1 MILFLFQSFDR
12 HDFVFF
18 LKKKR
23 KKEKE
28 KKYTLLKKN
37 KKKNVAKRQ
46 AGECGSRGRSL
57 CDPSLGSSGSF
68 SLHPNP
74 PPWNLVLES
83 EGNEEGSACL
93 REEEV
98 SLGRILP
105 SGGPRLTSRALGAGL
120 RCWAGP
126 MAYVA

>member
-1 MILFLFQSFDR
+1 MLPKGRQGSAEAE
-12 HDFVFF
+12 VGPCV
-18 LKKKR
+18 
-23 KKEKE
+23 
-28 KKYTLLKKN
+28 TPAWGA
-37 KKKNVAKRQ
+37 VA
-46 AGECGSRGRSL
+46 
-57 CDPSLGSSGSF
+57 PSLS
-68 SLHPNP
+68 HPNP

>member
-1 MILFLFQSFDR
+1 MLP
-12 HDFVFF
+12 
-18 LKKKR
+18 
-23 KKEKE
+23 
-28 KKYTLLKKN
+28 TG
-37 KKKNVAKRQ
+37 RQ
-46 AGECGSRGRSL
+46 GSAEAEFGP
-57 CDPSLGSSGSF
+57 CVTPAVGSSGSF

-98 SLGRILP
+98 SLGRLLP

-120 RCWAGP
+120 RCRAGP